1 MKAWPLKLKFGLYAA
16 GLAYAAV
23 VGFSL
28 VLMPIIYHHQLDELD
43 GQLKDNAEEL
53 FRDLENFT
61 GAPKDYR
68 KGFSERFIPV
78 ALRRRYMEIEGPEGQ
93 VLYRSPNLRGT
104 DLTPQKEDLRTMVLF
119 DRNVRVGTF
128 RHGLLTLHI
137 GTRLGTIEAMQEDLR
152 IGLLWSLPVAALV
165 VFSGG
170 WLLARRALQP
180 VADLTTA
187 AEGIGVEH
195 PTDRLPV
202 PRSNDEIA
210 RLTVVLNASFDR
222 LQKAY
227 ESAARFSA
235 DASHQLKTPVTV
247 LRAGLESLRDTA
259 YLQPPE
265 QEEVLQLLKQTRRL
279 TTLVDDLLLL
289 AQVDAGRLKL
299 EAQPLE
305 LEPLLQALGDD
316 TGAACLTRGIG
327 YEQSWADGAW
337 VMGDARRI
345 SVILQN
351 LAENAVKY
359 CSAGGSVKLSAEAE
373 AGLVRVQLSNSSP
386 GIPEAERSRIFER
399 FHRAGVGE
407 NIRGHGLGL
416 NIARELA
423 RAQGGE
429 VRLVRSDG
437 GETVFELELR
447 AVA

>member
-1 MKAWPLKLKFGLYAA
+1 MNAWPLKIKFGLYAA

-28 VLMPIIYHHQLDELD
+28 VLMPIIYHHQLNELD
-43 GQLKDNAEEL
+43 SQLKDNAEEL

-104 DLTPQKEDLRTMVLF
+104 DLAPQAEGLRTMVLF
-119 DRNVRVGTF
+119 DRNVRLGTF

-137 GTRLGTIEAMQEDLR
+137 GTRLGTIEAMQDDLH

-170 WLLARRALQP
+170 WLLARRALKP
-180 VADLTTA
+180 VGDLTTA
-187 AEGIGVEH
+187 AEGIGVDH
-195 PTDRLPV
+195 PDERLPV

-247 LRAGLESLRDTA
+247 LRAGLESLRDA
-259 YLQPPE
+259 PYLKPPE
-265 QEEVLQLLKQTRRL
+265 QEEIQQLLKQTRRL

-289 AQVDAGRLKL
+289 AQVDAGRMKL
-299 EAQPLE
+299 EAQPLD
-305 LEPLLQALGDD
+305 LVPLLQALGDD
-316 TGAACLTRGIG
+316 TGVACLTRGIG
-327 YEQSWADGAW
+327 YEQHWMDGAR
-337 VMGDARRI
+337 VLGDARRI

-359 CSAGGSVKLSAEAE
+359 CSAGGSVKLSGEAS
-373 AGLVRVQLSNSSP
+373 ADLVRVQVSNSSP
-386 GIPEAERSRIFER
+386 AIPEAERSRIFER

-437 GETVFELELR
+437 VETVFELELI
-447 AVA
+447 AAP